1 MTAGAGG
8 AGTSGSGALLLAAA
22 RVAALDADLADDLA
36 RGQLAALTDRLAHA
50 MVDLATGRR
59 ASAAAGH
66 GPVPPSGSPGPTGS
80 GEPTGPAAPPAAPDR
95 AAVRASCSAAAAE
108 LVVAGRAVQTAQAA
122 PPGPSA
128 DPDRDVAAG
137 ALAEHLERLAA
148 VLQEHAQE
156 PEPGAPAARQRLRR
170 GLRALDAARPDT
182 VQP

>member
-22 RVAALDADLADDLA
+22 RVAALDADLADDVA

-59 ASAAAGH
+59 ASAPAGH
-66 GPVPPSGSPGPTGS
+66 GAVPPSGSPGPTGS

-108 LVVAGRAVQTAQAA
+108 LVVAGRTVQTA